1 MQPELKVRVEAA
13 QATLRTLLDA
23 ALQSGLEG
31 VRRLEIPRGKILMYD
46 GDPATCAWFLMTGR
60 MRIFRISAGGN
71 MVVLAHRSAGDLI
84 GELSMIDG
92 GSRSGSAIATE
103 DSSAVMIPRVQ
114 FESWLGSQV
123 SFASAVAIQLSQRL
137 RETSDRA
144 YGVAAAP
151 IAARLAAELLARARL
166 APDGTG
172 QLIVGEMSVTDLAA
186 SINATRE
193 SVSKAISR
201 WVADDLV
208 SRNGMQMTLLNPLA
222 LTDLLVA

>member
-1 MQPELKVRVEAA
+1 MQPELKARVDAA
-13 QATLRTLLDA
+13 QMTLRTLLRE

-31 VRRLEIPRGKILMYD
+31 VRLLEIPRGKILMYD

-60 MRIFRISAGGN
+60 MRIFRISAGGT
-71 MVVLAHRSAGDLI
+71 MVVLAHRSQGDLI

-103 DSSAVMIPRVQ
+103 DSSAVIIPRAQ
-114 FESWLGSQV
+114 FENWLNGQV
-123 SFASAVAIQLSQRL
+123 AFAAALAIQLSQRL

-151 IAARLAAELLARARL
+151 IAARMAAELLARAKSTPDSSRL
-166 APDGTG
+166 LTIDA
-172 QLIVGEMSVTDLAA
+172 LSVTDLAA

-193 SVSKAISR
+193 SVSKTLSR
-201 WVADDLV
+201 WVADGLV
-208 SRNGMQMTLLNPLA
+208 SREGTQMVLRDPLA
-222 LTDLLVA
+222 LTDLLVV